1 MWRMRRVGVANAAT
15 RPAPHSLSK
24 SRGYSLAF
32 ASVVIALGTS
42 LLLAAQRFKG
52 VEFPL
57 FLMAIALTLWYAG
70 VDRPLS
76 RLCSPAS
83 LSTTFLL
90 CPSICFISHGKI
102 SPTMLFSC
110 YSRC

>member
-1 MWRMRRVGVANAAT
+1 
-15 RPAPHSLSK
+15 
-24 SRGYSLAF
+24 
-32 ASVVIALGTS
+32 
-42 LLLAAQRFKG
+42 
-52 VEFPL
+52 
-57 FLMAIALTLWYAG
+57 
-70 VDRPLS
+70 LS